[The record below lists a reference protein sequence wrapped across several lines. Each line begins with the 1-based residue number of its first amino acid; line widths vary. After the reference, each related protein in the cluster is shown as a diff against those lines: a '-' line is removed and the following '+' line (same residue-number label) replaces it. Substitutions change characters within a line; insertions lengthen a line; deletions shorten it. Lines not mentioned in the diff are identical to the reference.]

1 MHNPTII
8 FSPLRNAV
16 PAQGGAIDV
25 LIRVQSPDWPLE
37 KVVEHTPKRLAL
49 VVDRSG
55 SMDGHPLD
63 EALKCVSHIANNL
76 TPKDSLSI
84 VVYDHEVDVLMPI
97 GPMLSTSAVANSIA
111 NVESGGSTDLH
122 AGWLKGAQQLEGGSN
137 KSISRVILLSDGQ
150 ANHGLTSQLEIEDQ
164 CRAWLERG
172 VTTTTVGLGRDFN
185 ETLMMGMAKAGGGQN
200 YYGQRAEDL
209 FDNFDEELSLL
220 QAMYLR
226 KLSVKLLPA
235 AGVIIEMIS
244 PVVQQPDGK
253 YRMSDLAWEAESWL
267 AVRLHVTPS
276 ATGSMRDLLAAT
288 IDGTTLDGQHIEV
301 CAPVLQLPALDAA
314 AYTSLPVD
322 EMVQRRLD
330 ELRFAQSSA
339 KLRDLAKSGDV
350 AAARK
355 LLNALEEEFG
365 RNEWLKAKIA
375 QLRRMTEE
383 DMEMMSKEMQY
394 TAYRMSSRLASK
406 SEVAFSMDET
416 NLNMPSFLRKKESE
430 GRGRSKT

>member
-1 MHNPTII
+1 MEEPTIV
-8 FSPLRNAV
+8 FSPLRSSV
-16 PAQGGAIDV
+16 PAQGGAIDL
-25 LIRVQSPDWPLE
+25 LIRVQSPDWPVDKL
-37 KVVEHTPKRLAL
+37 VEHTPKRLAL

-55 SMDGHPLD
+55 SMDGQPLR
-63 EALKCVSHIANNL
+63 EALKCVNHIAKNL
-76 TPKDSLSI
+76 TPKDSLGI
-84 VVYDHEVDVLMPI
+84 VVYDHEVDVLMPF
-97 GPMLSTSAVANSIA
+97 GPMLSASAVENAIA
-111 NVESGGSTDLH
+111 NIESGGSTDLH
-122 AGWLKGAQQLEGGSN
+122 AGWLKGAQQLEGGST

-150 ANHGLTSQLEIEDQ
+150 ANHGLTSQREIEDQ
-164 CRAWLERG
+164 CRAWQERG

-185 ETLMMGMAKAGGGQN
+185 ETLMMGMAQAGGGQN

-220 QAMYLR
+220 QAMYMR

-244 PVVQQPDGK
+244 PVVPQPDGK
-253 YRMSDLAWEAESWL
+253 YRLSDLAWEAESWL
-267 AVRLHVTPS
+267 AIRLHVTPS
-276 ATGSMRDLLAAT
+276 AAGSMRDLLAAT
-288 IDGTTLDGQHIEV
+288 IDGSTMDGEHIEV
-301 CAPVLQLPALDAA
+301 SAPVLQLPALEAA
-314 AYTSLPVD
+314 AYASLTVD
-322 EMVQRRLD
+322 EMVRRRLD

-339 KLRDLAKSGDV
+339 RLRELAKAGDA
-350 AAARK
+350 AAARQ

-365 RNEWLKAKIA
+365 SNEWLKAKIA

-394 TAYRMSSRLASK
+394 SAYRMSNRLASK

>member
-1 MHNPTII
+1 MHNPTIV

-25 LIRVQSPDWPLE
+25 LIRVQSPDWPVD

-55 SMDGHPLD
+55 SMDGQPLD
-63 EALKCVSHIANNL
+63 EALKCVSHIAKHL
-76 TPKDSLSI
+76 TPKDSLSV
-84 VVYDHEVDVLMPI
+84 VVYDAQVDVLMPI
-97 GPMLSTSAVANSIA
+97 GPMLSVSAVENAIA
-111 NVESGGSTDLH
+111 QVTSGGTTNLH
-122 AGWLKGAQQLEGGSN
+122 GGWLAGSKQLEGGTAN
-137 KSISRVILLSDGQ
+137 AISRVILLSDGQ
-150 ANHGLTSQLEIEDQ
+150 ANEGLTIQNDIETQ
-164 CRAWLERG
+164 CRYWQERG

-185 ETLMMGMAKAGGGQN
+185 ETLMMGMAQAGGGQN

-209 FDNFDEELSLL
+209 FDSFDEELSLL

-267 AVRLHVTPS
+267 AIRLHVTPS
-276 ATGSMRDLLAAT
+276 AVGSTRDLLAAT
-288 IDGTTLDGQHIEV
+288 INGTTMDGQHIEV
-301 CAPVLQLPALDAA
+301 SAPVLQLPALDAA

-339 KLRDLAKSGDV
+339 KLRDLAKAGDV
-350 AAARK
+350 SAARK
-355 LLNALEEEFG
+355 LLNALEEDFA
-365 RNEWLKAKIA
+365 RNEWLKAKIV

-394 TAYRMSSRLASK
+394 SAYRLSNRLASK

-430 GRGRSKT
+430 GRGRSKI